1 MKELGFF
8 ATLSSSSKCFCSIY
22 TTSVFFFLSLK
33 NGINLVSMRKLK
45 RELFSYFLEKNNNN
59 DKKGKEVASF
69 IGETKWRGNNAAYIF
84 IIDDI

>member
-22 TTSVFFFLSLK
+22 TTSVFFFLCLK
-33 NGINLVSMRKLK
+33 NGVNLVSMRKLK
-45 RELFSYFLEKNNNN
+45 RELFSYFLGKNNNN
-59 DKKGKEVASF
+59 NNKGKEVASF
-69 IGETKWRGNNAAYIF
+69 IGGTKWRGNNAAYIF